1 MKKLLLIALLF
12 ITATSFG
19 QIIIKQSNKVNFYET
34 IYIGTAGATPNDTS
48 NAAMVVRQLGNV
60 GIGTASPSGK
70 LDVKNGGYRT
80 GSYPSGVFSAD
91 SLTGM
96 LHLPTSSFN
105 YIGSGVN
112 FVGYFNPVSLAQ
124 LGFNRTGA
132 AAEIGYRPS
141 VASPNNK
148 LSIDLDTTNKIINHY
163 GMKNDASAFVR
174 YWNSSNV
181 NTVTLYNNGN
191 LGVGTTA
198 PAAILDV
205 TSTTSAFLP
214 PRMTEAQRDLIATP
228 VNGMVLY
235 NSTTNKLQ
243 VRAAGAWVDLH

>member
-1 MKKLLLIALLF
+1 MKNLLLIALLF
-12 ITATSFG
+12 ISATSFG

-34 IYIGTAGATPNDTS
+34 IYIGTAGANPNDTS

-60 GIGTASPSGK
+60 GIGTASPAGK
-70 LDVKNGGYRT
+70 LDVKNGGYIIA
-80 GSYPSGVFSAD
+80 SYPSGVLGAD
-91 SLTGM
+91 SLTGVF
-96 LHLPTSSFN
+96 HLPTWTMN
-105 YIGSGVN
+105 YVGSAYN

-132 AAEIGYRPS
+132 TVEIGYRPS

-191 LGVGTTA
+191 LGIGTST

-214 PRMTEAQRDLIATP
+214 PRMTSVQRDAIATP
-228 VNGMVLY
+228 VNGMILY
-235 NSTTNKLQ
+235 NSTTDKLQ